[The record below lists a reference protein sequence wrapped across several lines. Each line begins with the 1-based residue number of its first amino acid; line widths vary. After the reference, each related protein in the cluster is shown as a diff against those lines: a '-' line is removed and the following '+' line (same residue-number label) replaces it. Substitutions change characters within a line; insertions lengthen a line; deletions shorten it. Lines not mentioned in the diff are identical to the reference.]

1 MTKENFSRGL
11 RVGEPSGR
19 CCCEWRR
26 SQRIGRIAARY
37 RSCRSGV
44 SRGNVAKVVGV
55 ALKYVTGRA
64 EQGMTGVDVS
74 IFSSSNIIEVFDPSG
89 YVDGRATEVTT
100 PIMLSVFYHKLRR
113 S

>member
-1 MTKENFSRGL
+1 
-11 RVGEPSGR
+11 
-19 CCCEWRR
+19 
-26 SQRIGRIAARY
+26 
-37 RSCRSGV
+37 
-44 SRGNVAKVVGV
+44 
-55 ALKYVTGRA
+55 
-64 EQGMTGVDVS
+64 MTGVDVS